1 MSMLVWLWLL
11 VALVLL
17 SLGFLVAVRRR
28 AGGAVPRAR
37 LARLARVGGLS
48 ARLATSAAGAR
59 LRRLITRRSR
69 RQIYDQARRQR
80 DAEAVTR
87 AMGEMKGAFMKLG
100 QMLSFVSD
108 AVPAEYRSALASL

>member
-1 MSMLVWLWLL
+1 MLLPVSLL
-11 VALVLL
+11 CAAVLL
-17 SLGFLVAVRRR
+17 SLGFFLLVRRR
-28 AGGAVPRAR
+28 AGGAVPSAR

-59 LRRLITRRSR
+59 LRRLVTRRSR
-69 RQIYDQARRQR
+69 RAAYDEARRRR

-100 QMLSFVSD
+100 Q
-108 AVPAEYRSALASL
+108 